1 MSRCQTPPVKI
12 RRFERSAWPGEAR
25 PGVRHEQFGD
35 EVVTE
40 LREPCPSSTSGGS

>member
-1 MSRCQTPPVKI
+1 MPRCQTPPFKI
-12 RRFERSAWPGEAR
+12 RMVERSAWPGGAC

-40 LREPCPSSTSGGS
+40 LREPCPSSISGGS